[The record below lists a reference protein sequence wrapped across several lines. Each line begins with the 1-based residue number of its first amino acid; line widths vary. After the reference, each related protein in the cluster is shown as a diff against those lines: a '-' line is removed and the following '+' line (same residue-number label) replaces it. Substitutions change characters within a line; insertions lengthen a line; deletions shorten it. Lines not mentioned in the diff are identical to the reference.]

1 MQQGHLRRSATASI
15 DDHIGPESDDTVLAA
30 ARTPLALETGIG
42 AMGIEM
48 LLREV
53 IQPPAEIQIGFHC
66 QKNLFLT
73 GSRKT
78 GNGFLELL
86 KGVPLLQLIFVHY
99 DFRPK
104 RHNMVRR
111 QILTRLPGFPLHQLQ
126 KG

>member
-1 MQQGHLRRSATASI
+1 MQQRHLRRAATTRI
-15 DDHIGPESDDTVLAA
+15 DDHIGPESDDTVLTA
-30 ARTPLALETGIG
+30 ARTPLALETGTG

-48 LLREV
+48 LLRKA
-53 IQPPAEIQIGFHC
+53 IQPPAEIQIGLHC
-66 QKNLFLT
+66 QKELFLT

-111 QILTRLPGFPLHQLQ
+111 QISTRLPGFLLQQLQ